1 MNLNHFKVEWFPP
14 ADPVANPRWESVDD
28 KIENTRSQLSKLIF
42 YLEDKDH
49 LFKSVKLLK
58 SETKRHNLLNV
69 LSLHSLKYTKYCEQS
84 FGIKLKPYFIHK
96 GKYEREAIY
105 DHAREIIK
113 ILKYISK
120 KINYEVLQC
129 APKQDKLFLINKSLL
144 LKMKKL
150 IPEIIDT
157 K

>member
-1 MNLNHFKVEWFPP
+1 M
-14 ADPVANPRWESVDD
+14 DD
-28 KIENTRSQLSKLIF
+28 KIENTRSQLSELIF

-84 FGIKLKPYFIHK
+84 FGIKVKPYFVHK
-96 GKYEREAIY
+96 GKYEHEVIY

-129 APKQDKLFLINKSLL
+129 APEQDELFLINKSLL

>member
-1 MNLNHFKVEWFPP
+1 MNLNHFKVERFPP

-69 LSLHSLKYTKYCEQS
+69 LSLHS
-84 FGIKLKPYFIHK
+84 
-96 GKYEREAIY
+96 
-105 DHAREIIK
+105 
-113 ILKYISK
+113 
-120 KINYEVLQC
+120 
-129 APKQDKLFLINKSLL
+129 
-144 LKMKKL
+144 
-150 IPEIIDT
+150 
-157 K
+157 